1 MNVAHSKHGLTMK
14 LWAMSYG
21 TPVCTYILTLVTVS
35 TVILL
40 SGSGSSWTHCT
51 VHICIP
57 ASVPDHGKTM
67 LSCGETDAFKV
78 NP

>member
-1 MNVAHSKHGLTMK
+1 MK

-40 SGSGSSWTHCT
+40 SGSASSWTHGT
-51 VHICIP
+51 IHICIP
-57 ASVPDHGKTM
+57 ASVPDRGRTM
-67 LSCGETDAFKV
+67 SSRGETDAFKV
-78 NP
+78 SP

>member
-1 MNVAHSKHGLTMK
+1 MK

-40 SGSGSSWTHCT
+40 SGIGNSWSHCT

-57 ASVPDHGKTM
+57 ASVPDRGKTM
-67 LSCGETDAFKV
+67 SSRGESDAFKV
-78 NP
+78 SP